1 MQVEQVVI
9 LAGGL
14 GTRLGK
20 LTKNIPKALIEINN
34 KPFIEW
40 QINYFLN
47 QGKKKFLLCLGH
59 FSEQIIEF
67 VEKKF
72 PDIEINFSLDGEKM
86 LGTGGALVNAYEQ
99 LEENFYVIYGD
110 SYLQIDLKN
119 IELRH
124 DIKDSVITMAIFK
137 NDNMYDKSNVQIHD
151 KKLRYYKNS
160 SEICNY
166 IDYGVSIISKKILS
180 DYNLSNFINLSHIYE
195 NESKKNKINY
205 YLAKNRF
212 YEVGSEKG
220 IFELNKFLK
229 TTNL

>member
-20 LTKNIPKALIEINN
+20 LTNNIPKALIEINN

-40 QINYFLN
+40 QINYFVN

-59 FSEQIIEF
+59 FSDQIIEF
-67 VEKKF
+67 VKNKF
-72 PDIEINFSLDGEKM
+72 PDNEIIFSLDGKKM
-86 LGTGGALVNAYEQ
+86 LGTGGALVNAFDQ
-99 LEENFYVIYGD
+99 LEEKFFVVYGD
-110 SYLQIDLKN
+110 SYLQVDLKDM
-119 IELRH
+119 ESRH
-124 DIKDSVITMAIFK
+124 GIKNNVITMAIFK
-137 NDNMYDKSNVQIHD
+137 NNNMYDKSNIQILD
-151 KKLRYYKNS
+151 KNLRYYENS
-160 SEICNY
+160 SEICDH

-180 DYNLSNFINLSHIYE
+180 EYNLSSFINLSQIYE

-212 YEVGSEKG
+212 YEIGSEKG

-229 TTNL
+229 TINS